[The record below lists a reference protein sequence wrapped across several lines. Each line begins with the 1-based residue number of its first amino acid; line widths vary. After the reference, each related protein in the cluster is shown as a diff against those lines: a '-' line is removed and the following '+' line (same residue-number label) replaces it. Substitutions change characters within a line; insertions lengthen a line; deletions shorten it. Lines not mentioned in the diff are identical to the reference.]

1 MRELTSKL
9 SSSEWAEWFA
19 YYNLNPFGPDVDDL
33 RFGIS
38 TSMFANANRD
48 PKKQKAFSLEDFM
61 FSKKSRKKP
70 RAQTWEEQ
78 LALVVAI
85 NKAAG
90 GEDLRDN

>member
-1 MRELTSKL
+1 MAFYQLE
-9 SSSEWAEWFA
+9 
-19 YYNLNPFGPDVDDL
+19 PFGGEVADV

-90 GEDLRDN
+90 GEDLRGN